1 MGPLRPHEQNTYPAR
16 LEQTSRLPERFDEA
30 LDLEEPFAFSGGL
43 VFARQILHHARPQ
56 LLGAGVSAKSLFLLL
71 RLQSP
76 ELLGAELLRPC
87 RSGTLSLP
95 CFFGKERSG
104 VLAFWGAVA
113 VRPAAS
119 PPPVVD
125 DCPRST

>member
-1 MGPLRPHEQNTYPAR
+1 MGPVQPHRQNQYPAC

-30 LDLEEPFAFSGGL
+30 LNLEEPLAFSGGL
-43 VFARQILHHARPQ
+43 IFARRILHHARPQ
-56 LLGAGVSAKSLFLLL
+56 LLGTGVSPKSLLLLL

-95 CFFGKERSG
+95 CFLGKERSG
-104 VLAFWGAVA
+104 VFAFWGPVA
-113 VRPAAS
+113 VCPAAS